1 MLKSRLP
8 MHQLIHVHVIIIY
21 LQILE
26 VECAFPIGSERSKH
40 TCTLHMCGLLINSS
54 GCLLILYYVCMSEN
68 GVKYK
73 CILGGRGPVH
83 LV

>member
-1 MLKSRLP
+1 MLKSRLLP
-8 MHQLIHVHVIIIY
+8 MHQLIHVIIIY
-21 LQILE
+21 LQILK

-40 TCTLHMCGLLINSS
+40 TLHMCGLLINSS
-54 GCLLILYYVCMSEN
+54 GCLLILYYVCMFEN